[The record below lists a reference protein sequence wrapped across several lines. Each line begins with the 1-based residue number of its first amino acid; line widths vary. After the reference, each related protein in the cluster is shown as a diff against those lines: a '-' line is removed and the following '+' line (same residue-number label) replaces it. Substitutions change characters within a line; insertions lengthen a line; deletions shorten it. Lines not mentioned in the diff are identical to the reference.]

1 MKDARRYKRLSRQ
14 NRGLFWGGI
23 LSTYVGEQEYVK
35 NDPLLRTVNTAAGI
49 ALAGCSMWNA
59 FKMLDLYDGAEEDVR
74 MMPVHLAKEFV
85 IGPIAN
91 CMLLAYSAAPEDSKN
106 KIKMK
111 LNIE

>member
-1 MKDARRYKRLSRQ
+1 
-14 NRGLFWGGI
+14 
-23 LSTYVGEQEYVK
+23 
-35 NDPLLRTVNTAAGI
+35 
-49 ALAGCSMWNA
+49 
-59 FKMLDLYDGAEEDVR
+59 
-74 MMPVHLAKEFV
+74 MPVHLAKEFV